1 MPSRTPAQSNANN
14 LKQSPIPVVPRT
26 MPIVNS
32 DGTVTRS
39 GQLLLEQLQAP
50 QTTYGPH
57 ADRPS
62 ATNAPNG
69 SVYIETDR
77 GSIYQNWNGVW
88 RFITG
93 TMWASLNP
101 DQRPTDLGVNDGG
114 FDFRTTD
121 DPPREFIWSQAEW
134 IEATP
139 VRYGTH
145 AARLAVV
152 VAQVI
157 DQLIWVE
164 TDRSTIYQLQN
175 ATTWQYLA
183 GTMWGTL
190 SPDQRP
196 ADLGTHDA
204 GFDFRTT
211 DQPPREFIWSQSEWI
226 ETTPIAGG
234 QNLVHP
240 NVVTKVG
247 PSTNQIV
254 EGGITDLSAGNSGSV
269 NITAAGA
276 VGIGTAAPGGKLT
289 IDLGTAG
296 ISTLVSSVLL
306 NAEYGSSSGGQGI
319 DWSVNNSGFK
329 EMRIVGALNSAGTTG
344 ELAFYTNA
352 NVTAA
357 NGTEKMRITGAGG
370 VGIGLSNPTLLL
382 QLSADSAGK
391 PSTNTWTI
399 SSDIRTKQ
407 NVSRFEGDIG
417 VIRKLDP
424 IVAEYN
430 GKAGTPAGARVVSFD
445 AEKLRE
451 IVPPAVSSMRGK
463 LNPEDSEETDLLG
476 VNTHE
481 IFFHMLRAIQY
492 LDRQVEELKRR

>member
-1 MPSRTPAQSNANN
+1 MPSRTPAPTNANN
-14 LKQSPIPVVPRT
+14 LKQSPIPVVSRT

-57 ADRPS
+57 TDRPS
-62 ATNAPNG
+62 PTNAPNG

-121 DPPREFIWSQAEW
+121 DPAREFIWSQAEW

-152 VAQVI
+152 VSLAI
-157 DQLIWVE
+157 DQLLWIE
-164 TDRSTIYQLQN
+164 TDRGVLYQLQN
-175 ATTWQYLA
+175 GTTWQYIA
-183 GTMWGTL
+183 GTMWGTM

-196 ADLGTHDA
+196 TDLGTHDA
-204 GFDFRTT
+204 GFDYRSV
-211 DQPPREFIWSQSEWI
+211 DLPAREFIWSQVSWV
-226 ETTPIAGG
+226 ETTSISGATG
-234 QNLVHP
+234 LTHA

-247 PSTNQIV
+247 TAGQIV
-254 EGGITDLSAGNSGSV
+254 EGGITDASAGNSAKIQ
-269 NITAAGA
+269 ITAAGN
-276 VGIGTAAPGGKLT
+276 VGIGTSPAAILHVKYPGGFPSGPM
-289 IDLGTAG
+289 IQG
-296 ISTLVSSVLL
+296 STQSHLQFLSASG
-306 NAEYGSSSGGQGI
+306 GSGFAMGRSFSGADTQDFWIYDAVVGAFRFNITSSG
-319 DWSVNNSGFK
+319 N
-329 EMRIVGALNSAGTTG
+329 VGLGGMTG
-344 ELAFYTNA
+344 PSYQ
-352 NVTAA
+352 
-357 NGTEKMRITGAGG
+357 
-370 VGIGLSNPTLLL
+370 L
-382 QLSADSAGK
+382 QLNADSAGK
-391 PSTNTWTI
+391 PSTNTWTVV
-399 SSDIRTKQ
+399 SDMRTKR
-407 NVSRFEGDIG
+407 NISRFEGDIE

-430 GKAGTPAGARVVSFD
+430 GMAGTPEGARVVSFD
-445 AEKLRE
+445 AHKLRE
-451 IVPPAVSSMRGK
+451 IVPPAVSSVRGK
-463 LNPEDSEETDLLG
+463 LSPEDGEETDLLG

-492 LDRQVEELKRR
+492 LDREIEELKRGSVRRSPGGY